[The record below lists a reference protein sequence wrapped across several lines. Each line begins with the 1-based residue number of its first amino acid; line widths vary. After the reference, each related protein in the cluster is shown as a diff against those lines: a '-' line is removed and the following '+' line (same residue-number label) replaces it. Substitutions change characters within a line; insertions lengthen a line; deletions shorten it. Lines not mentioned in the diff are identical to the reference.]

1 MAKDVKELGK
11 GGVRTGVDRKALMR
25 PGVFLTSITLALE
38 GIDHDTGVLR
48 KNNLY

>member
-11 GGVRTGVDRKALMR
+11 RGVWTGVDRKALMR
-25 PGVFLTSITLALE
+25 SGVFPTSINLDLD